1 MMFASINPA
10 ELGLI
15 AVGLLGAALLVPTSL
30 MTTRFG
36 INLAHTLA
44 KRTLEIAFGTFLAIV
59 CLRFIIGF
67 VG

>member
-1 MMFASINPA
+1 
-10 ELGLI
+10 
-15 AVGLLGAALLVPTSL
+15 